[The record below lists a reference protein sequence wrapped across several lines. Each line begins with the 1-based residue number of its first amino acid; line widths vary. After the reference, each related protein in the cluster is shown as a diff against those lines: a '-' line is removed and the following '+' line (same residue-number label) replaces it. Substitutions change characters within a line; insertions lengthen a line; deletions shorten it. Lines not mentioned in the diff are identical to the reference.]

1 MSGLI
6 IFMAV
11 SFFIVLGYIVYTSV
25 NLKLQ

>member
-11 SFFIVLGYIVYTSV
+11 SFFIVLGYIVYTSI
-25 NLKLQ
+25 NFKFQ